1 MNKIVLDTFIQ
12 KYNLGGKINSVKQ
25 ESNGNTLST
34 RFISPDKSLLGELT
48 LTKQTLPEF
57 EVGVYDTPLL
67 SSMLGSLADS
77 IDFKLVNIDGNPVA
91 FHLTD
96 SVISADYVLAAIG
109 VIPDVPELKNIPE
122 FSTLVN
128 IDSQFINSF
137 IRGKGALADVETFA
151 INPVDGGVEFV
162 IGYSDINS
170 NRISIKVQ
178 SGAVN
183 MTDSIVFNANLFK
196 ELLNANKECSKATLQ
211 ISDKGLAHI
220 EFNVD
225 DFNVKYWLVSQ
236 QVQYEFTRIMG

>member
-12 KYNLGGKINSVKQ
+12 KYNLGGNVNSVKW
-25 ESNGNTLST
+25 ESSGDTLST

-48 LTKQTLPEF
+48 LAKQSLPGF

-67 SSMLGSLADS
+67 SRMLGTLSDNV
-77 IDFKLVNIDGNPVA
+77 DFTLTQVDNTPVA
-91 FHLTD
+91 FHFSD
-96 SVISADYVLAAIG
+96 SIISADYVLAAIG
-109 VIPDVPELKNIPE
+109 VIPDVPELKNVPE
-122 FSTLVN
+122 FNTLVN
-128 IDSQFINSF
+128 IDAQFINSF
-137 IRGKGALADVETFA
+137 IRGKSALADVETFA
-151 INPVDGGVEFV
+151 VNPVDGGLEFV

-178 SGAVN
+178 SGAVSL
-183 MTDSIVFNANLFK
+183 TESIVFNANLFK
-196 ELLNANKECSKATLQ
+196 EVLNANKECSQATLQ

-236 QVQYEFTRIMG
+236 QV

>member
-12 KYNLGGKINSVKQ
+12 KYNLGGNVNSVKW
-25 ESNGNTLST
+25 ESSGDTLST

-48 LTKQTLPEF
+48 LKKQVLPKF

-67 SSMLGSLADS
+67 SKMLGTLSDNV
-77 IDFKLVNIDGNPVA
+77 DFKLTEVDNTPVA

-96 SVISADYVLAAIG
+96 SVISADYVLAATG

-122 FSTLVN
+122 FNTLVN

-151 INPVDGGVEFV
+151 VKPVDGGVEFV

-170 NRISIKVQ
+170 NRISIKAQ

-236 QVQYEFTRIMG
+236 QV

>member
-1 MNKIVLDTFIQ
+1 MGVGW
-12 KYNLGGKINSVKQ
+12 KYI
-25 ESNGNTLST
+25 ST
-34 RFISPDKSLLGELT
+34 RFISPDKSLLGQLT

-67 SSMLGSLADS
+67 SKMLGTLADKV
-77 IDFKLVNIDGNPVA
+77 DFTLITPPSDDETPIA
-91 FHLTD
+91 FHFSD

-109 VIPDVPELKNIPE
+109 VIPDVPELKNEPE
-122 FSTLVN
+122 YKTLVN

-151 INPVDGGVEFV
+151 ITPVDGGLEFT

-178 SGAVN
+178 SGTVSI
-183 MTDSIVFNANLFK
+183 TDSVVFNANLFK
-196 ELLNANKECSKATLQ
+196 EVLNANKECSKATLQ

-236 QVQYEFTRIMG
+236 QV

>member
-1 MNKIVLDTFIQ
+1 MNKITLDTFIQ
-12 KYNLGGKINSVKQ
+12 KYNLGGNVNSVKW
-25 ESNGNTLST
+25 ESDGKTLST

-48 LTKQTLPEF
+48 LAKQTLPEF

-67 SSMLGSLADS
+67 SKMLGTLADKV
-77 IDFKLVNIDGNPVA
+77 DFTLITPPSDDETPIA
-91 FHLTD
+91 FHFSD

-109 VIPDVPELKNIPE
+109 VIPDVPELKNEPE
-122 FSTLVN
+122 YKTLVN

-151 INPVDGGVEFV
+151 ITPEDGGVKFT

-170 NRISIKVQ
+170 NRINIKVQ
-178 SGAVN
+178 SGAVSI
-183 MTDSIVFNANLFK
+183 TDSVVFNANLFK

-236 QVQYEFTRIMG
+236 QV

>member
-1 MNKIVLDTFIQ
+1 MNKITLDTFIQ
-12 KYNLGGKINSVKQ
+12 KYNLGGNVNSVKW
-25 ESNGNTLST
+25 ESSGDTLST

-48 LTKQTLPEF
+48 LTKQSLPEF

-67 SSMLGSLADS
+67 SKMLGTLADKV
-77 IDFKLVNIDGNPVA
+77 DFTLTKVDNTPVA
-91 FHLTD
+91 FHFTD
-96 SVISADYVLAAIG
+96 SVMSADYVLAAIG
-109 VIPDVPELKNIPE
+109 VIPDVPELKNVPE
-122 FSTLVN
+122 FNTLVN
-128 IDSQFINSF
+128 INAQFINSF
-137 IRGKGALADVETFA
+137 IRGKGALADVDTFA

-170 NRISIKVQ
+170 NRISIKAQ

-211 ISDKGLAHI
+211 ISNKGLAHI

-236 QVQYEFTRIMG
+236 QV

>member
-12 KYNLGGKINSVKQ
+12 KYNLGGNVNSVKW
-25 ESNGNTLST
+25 ESSGDILST

-48 LTKQTLPEF
+48 LVKQSLPEF

-67 SSMLGSLADS
+67 SKMLGTLADS
-77 IDFKLVNIDGNPVA
+77 IDFTLVNVDSNPVA

-96 SVISADYVLAAIG
+96 SIMSADYVLAAIG

-122 FSTLVN
+122 FTTLVN

-151 INPVDGGVEFV
+151 INPVDNGVEFV

-236 QVQYEFTRIMG
+236 QV

>member
-12 KYNLGGKINSVKQ
+12 KYNLGGNVNSVKW
-25 ESNGNTLST
+25 ESSGDTLST

-48 LTKQTLPEF
+48 LSKQTLPEF

-67 SSMLGSLADS
+67 SKMLGTLADS
-77 IDFKLVNIDGNPVA
+77 IDFSLITPPSDGEQPVA

-122 FSTLVN
+122 FNTLVN

-137 IRGKGALADVETFA
+137 IRGKGALADVDTFA

-236 QVQYEFTRIMG
+236 QV

>member
-12 KYNLGGKINSVKQ
+12 KYNLGGNVNSVKW
-25 ESNGNTLST
+25 ESNGDTLST

-67 SSMLGSLADS
+67 SKMLGTLADKV
-77 IDFKLVNIDGNPVA
+77 DFTLTEVDNTPVA
-91 FHLTD
+91 FHITD

-109 VIPDVPELKNIPE
+109 VIPDVPELKNVPE
-122 FSTLVN
+122 FTTLVN

-137 IRGKGALADVETFA
+137 IRGKGALADVDTFA

-170 NRISIKVQ
+170 NRITIKAQ

-196 ELLNANKECSKATLQ
+196 ELLSVNKECSKATLQ

-236 QVQYEFTRIMG
+236 QV

>member
-12 KYNLGGKINSVKQ
+12 KYNLGGNVNSVKW
-25 ESNGNTLST
+25 ESSGDTLST

-48 LTKQTLPEF
+48 LSKQTLPEF

-67 SSMLGSLADS
+67 SKMLGTLADS
-77 IDFKLVNIDGNPVA
+77 IDFNLIKSPSDDEQPVA

-122 FSTLVN
+122 FTTLVN

-137 IRGKGALADVETFA
+137 IRGKGALADVDTFA

-170 NRISIKVQ
+170 NRISIKAQ

-236 QVQYEFTRIMG
+236 QV

>member
-12 KYNLGGKINSVKQ
+12 KYNLGGNVNSVKW
-25 ESNGNTLST
+25 ESSGDTLST

-48 LTKQTLPEF
+48 LSKQTLPEF

-67 SSMLGSLADS
+67 SKMLGTLADS
-77 IDFKLVNIDGNPVA
+77 IDFNLIKSPSDDEQPVA

-122 FSTLVN
+122 FNTLVN

-137 IRGKGALADVETFA
+137 IRGKGALADVDTFA

-170 NRISIKVQ
+170 NRISIKAQ

-236 QVQYEFTRIMG
+236 QV

>member
-1 MNKIVLDTFIQ
+1 MNKITLDTFIQ
-12 KYNLGGKINSVKQ
+12 KYNLGGNVNSVKW
-25 ESNGNTLST
+25 ESSGDTLST

-48 LTKQTLPEF
+48 LSKQTLPEF

-67 SSMLGSLADS
+67 SKMLGTLADS
-77 IDFKLVNIDGNPVA
+77 IDFSLITPPSDDEQPVA

-122 FSTLVN
+122 FNTLVN

-137 IRGKGALADVETFA
+137 IRGKGALADVDTFA

-170 NRISIKVQ
+170 NRISIKTQ
-178 SGAVN
+178 SGAVA
-183 MTDSIVFNANLFK
+183 MTESIVFNANLFK
-196 ELLNANKECSKATLQ
+196 EVLSANKECSKATLQ
-211 ISDKGLAHI
+211 ISNKGLAHI

-225 DFNVKYWLVSQ
+225 DFNAKYWLVSRQ
-236 QVQYEFTRIMG
+236 T

>member
-12 KYNLGGKINSVKQ
+12 KYNLGGNVNSVKW
-25 ESNGNTLST
+25 ESSGDTLST

-48 LTKQTLPEF
+48 LIKQTLPEF

-67 SSMLGSLADS
+67 SKMLGTLADS
-77 IDFKLVNIDGNPVA
+77 IDFTLVNVDSNPVA

-96 SVISADYVLAAIG
+96 SIMSADYVLAAVG
-109 VIPDVPELKNIPE
+109 VIPDVPELKNVPE
-122 FSTLVN
+122 FTTLVN
-128 IDSQFINSF
+128 IDNQFINSF

-151 INPVDGGVEFV
+151 INPIEGGLEFV

-183 MTDSIVFNANLFK
+183 LTEPIVFNANLFK

-236 QVQYEFTRIMG
+236 QV

>member
-1 MNKIVLDTFIQ
+1 MNKITLDTFIQ
-12 KYNLGGKINSVKQ
+12 KYNLGGNVNSVKW
-25 ESNGNTLST
+25 ESSGDTLST

-48 LTKQTLPEF
+48 LTKQALPEF

-67 SSMLGSLADS
+67 SKMLGTLADKV
-77 IDFKLVNIDGNPVA
+77 DFSLTEVDNTPVA
-91 FHLTD
+91 FKISD
-96 SVISADYVLAAIG
+96 SIMTSDYVLAAIG

-122 FSTLVN
+122 FTTLVN

-137 IRGKGALADVETFA
+137 IRGKGALADVDTFA

-170 NRISIKVQ
+170 NRITIKAQ

-236 QVQYEFTRIMG
+236 QV

>member
-12 KYNLGGKINSVKQ
+12 KYNLGGNVNSVKW
-25 ESNGNTLST
+25 ESNGDALST

-48 LTKQTLPEF
+48 LSKQTLPEF

-67 SSMLGSLADS
+67 SKMMSTLADKV
-77 IDFKLVNIDGNPVA
+77 DFNLIKAPSDEEQPVA
-91 FHLTD
+91 FHFND
-96 SVISADYVLAAIG
+96 NNISVSYVLAAIG

-122 FSTLVN
+122 FNTLVN

-137 IRGKGALADVETFA
+137 IRAKSALSDVDHFA
-151 INPVDGGVEFV
+151 VKPVDGGLEFV
-162 IGYSDINS
+162 IGFSDINS

-178 SGAVN
+178 SGAVAL
-183 MTDSIVFNANLFK
+183 TEPVVFNANLFK
-196 ELLNANKECSKATLQ
+196 EVLSANKECSKAVLQ

-225 DFNVKYWLVSQ
+225 DFNVKYYLVSQ
-236 QVQYEFTRIMG
+236 QV

>member
-12 KYNLGGKINSVKQ
+12 KYNLGGNVNSVKW
-25 ESNGNTLST
+25 ESSGDTLST

-48 LTKQTLPEF
+48 LSKQTLPEF

-67 SSMLGSLADS
+67 SKMLGTLADS
-77 IDFKLVNIDGNPVA
+77 IDFNLIKSPSDDEQPVA

-122 FSTLVN
+122 FTTLVN

-137 IRGKGALADVETFA
+137 IRGKGALADVDTFA

-170 NRISIKVQ
+170 NRISIKAQ

-211 ISDKGLAHI
+211 ISNKGLAHI

-236 QVQYEFTRIMG
+236 QV

>member
-1 MNKIVLDTFIQ
+1 MNKITLDTFIQ
-12 KYNLGGKINSVKQ
+12 KYNLGGNVNSVKWN
-25 ESNGNTLST
+25 SNGSTLST

-48 LTKQTLPEF
+48 LVKQALPKF

-67 SSMLGSLADS
+67 SKMLDTLSDSVDFSLTEVDNTPVAFKIADS
-77 IDFKLVNIDGNPVA
+77 IM
-91 FHLTD
+91 T
-96 SVISADYVLAAIG
+96 ADYVLAAIG
-109 VIPDVPELKNIPE
+109 VIPDVPELKNVPE
-122 FSTLVN
+122 FTTLVN

-137 IRGKGALADVETFA
+137 IRGKGALADVDTFA

-170 NRISIKVQ
+170 NRISIKAQ

-196 ELLNANKECSKATLQ
+196 ELLNVNKECSKATLQ

-236 QVQYEFTRIMG
+236 QV

>member
-12 KYNLGGKINSVKQ
+12 KYNLGGNVNSVKW
-25 ESNGNTLST
+25 ESDGNTLST

-48 LTKQTLPEF
+48 LVKQSLPEF

-67 SSMLGSLADS
+67 SKMLGTLADS
-77 IDFKLVNIDGNPVA
+77 IDFNLIKSPSDDEQPVA

-122 FSTLVN
+122 FTTLVN

-137 IRGKGALADVETFA
+137 IRGKGALADVDTFA

-170 NRISIKVQ
+170 NRISIKAQ

-236 QVQYEFTRIMG
+236 QV

>member
-12 KYNLGGKINSVKQ
+12 KYNLGGNVNSVKW
-25 ESNGNTLST
+25 ESSGDTLST

-48 LTKQTLPEF
+48 LVKQSLPEF

-67 SSMLGSLADS
+67 SKMLSTLADKV
-77 IDFKLVNIDGNPVA
+77 DFTLTKVDNTPVA
-91 FHLTD
+91 FHFTD
-96 SVISADYVLAAIG
+96 SIMSADYVLAAIG
-109 VIPDVPELKNIPE
+109 VIPDVPELKNVPE
-122 FSTLVN
+122 FTTLVN
-128 IDSQFINSF
+128 IDNQFINSF
-137 IRGKGALADVETFA
+137 IRGKGALADVDTFA

-170 NRISIKVQ
+170 NRISIKAQ

-211 ISDKGLAHI
+211 ISDKGLAYI

-236 QVQYEFTRIMG
+236 QV

>member
-1 MNKIVLDTFIQ
+1 MNKITLDTFIQ
-12 KYNLGGKINSVKQ
+12 KYNLGGNVNSVKW
-25 ESNGNTLST
+25 ESSGDTLST

-48 LTKQTLPEF
+48 LVKQSLPEF

-67 SSMLGSLADS
+67 SKMLGTLADKV
-77 IDFKLVNIDGNPVA
+77 DFTLTEVDNTPVA
-91 FHLTD
+91 FHITD

-109 VIPDVPELKNIPE
+109 VIPDVPELKNVPE
-122 FSTLVN
+122 FNTLVN

-151 INPVDGGVEFV
+151 INPVDGGLEFV

-178 SGAVN
+178 SGAVSL
-183 MTDSIVFNANLFK
+183 TESVVFNANLFK
-196 ELLNANKECSKATLQ
+196 EVLNANKECSKATLQ

-236 QVQYEFTRIMG
+236 QA

>member
-1 MNKIVLDTFIQ
+1 MNKITLDTFIQ
-12 KYNLGGKINSVKQ
+12 KYNLGGSINSVKW
-25 ESNGNTLST
+25 ESSGDTLST

-48 LTKQTLPEF
+48 LSKQTLPEF

-67 SSMLGSLADS
+67 SKMIGTLADKV
-77 IDFKLVNIDGNPVA
+77 DFSLTEVDNMPVA
-91 FHLTD
+91 FKLSD
-96 SVISADYVLAAIG
+96 SIMKADYVLAAIG

-122 FSTLVN
+122 FNTIVN

-137 IRGKGALADVETFA
+137 IRGKGALGDVDTFA

-170 NRISIKVQ
+170 NRISIKAK
-178 SGAVN
+178 SDAVN

-236 QVQYEFTRIMG
+236 QV

>member
-1 MNKIVLDTFIQ
+1 MNKITLDTFIQ
-12 KYNLGGKINSVKQ
+12 KYNLGGSINSVKW
-25 ESNGNTLST
+25 ESTGDTLST

-48 LTKQTLPEF
+48 LSKQTLPEF

-67 SSMLGSLADS
+67 SKMIGTLADKV
-77 IDFKLVNIDGNPVA
+77 DFSLTEVDNMPVA
-91 FHLTD
+91 FKLSD
-96 SVISADYVLAAIG
+96 SIMKADYVLAAIG

-122 FSTLVN
+122 FNTIVN

-137 IRGKGALADVETFA
+137 IRGKGALGDVDTFA

-170 NRISIKVQ
+170 NRISIKAK
-178 SGAVN
+178 SDAVN

-236 QVQYEFTRIMG
+236 QV